1 MANDNELGKGQTC
14 FIVSPIGNKLD
25 PMGTDGRVIYED
37 NIQMWAEVLEPAC
50 EIFGLKAVRADRIA
64 ETGEITEQIFQYLRD
79 ADVVIADLSGANP
92 NVMYELGLRHT
103 RDKLTI
109 QIGEYGRLPFDVN
122 TIRTIQF
129 RRTEAGRIEA
139 RNSLTEALR
148 SGLQGNGSPVAATRV
163 WNEGASIAAESV
175 ALAVERSHE
184 TEEMDAGDD
193 EPGIMDMLAEGEA
206 ALGEVSGT
214 LDEMT
219 GISGQIGQLMNESI
233 ARIKESDAKK
243 KGFAG
248 RLIVARQ
255 LAHSLAEPTGLFEGL
270 ANDYVGSVAKLDAMV
285 DYILR
290 RMEEDP
296 AEAEDGQG
304 FLRAVIKLADAVDGV
319 AVSVAH
325 FREGAV
331 GLRKLAKDLAPASKT
346 IERSLN
352 RYASGNTTISGWRG
366 RIEPLLDEEPETGEP
381 EA

>member
-1 MANDNELGKGQTC
+1 
-14 FIVSPIGNKLD
+14 
-25 PMGTDGRVIYED
+25 MGTDGRVNYED

-50 EIFGLKAVRADRIA
+50 DVFGLKAVRADRIA

-129 RRTEAGRIEA
+129 KRTEAGRIEA
-139 RNSLTEALR
+139 RNALTDALR

-184 TEEMDAGDD
+184 NEEMDATDD
-193 EPGIMDMLAEGEA
+193 EPGIVDMLAEGEA
-206 ALGEVSGT
+206 AMGEVSGT

-219 GISGQIGQLMNESI
+219 GISGQIGQLMNEASE
-233 ARIKESDAKK
+233 RVKESDAKK

-248 RLIVARQ
+248 RLVVARE
-255 LAHSLAEPTGLFEGL
+255 LAASLAEPTGLFEEL

-285 DYILR
+285 NYILG

-296 AEAEDGQG
+296 AEAAEGQKFLLALIGLVDASDGA
-304 FLRAVIKLADAVDGV
+304 AVK
-319 AVSVAH
+319 VAH
-325 FREGAV
+325 FRESAV
-331 GLRKLAKDLAPASKT
+331 ELRKLAKDLAPASKT

-352 RYASGNTTISGWRG
+352 RYASGNATISGWRD
-366 RIEPLLDEEPETGEP
+366 RIEPIIDEEPEPDSP